1 MPIDTLTGKN
11 LQFPLRIVY
20 LKHDFIQLYLF
31 FRQISKNYYMYIEKK
46 HILFFFNFIIPLFF
60 PLKTSKYCDK
70 EQTDQHKNQESNIQQ
85 YTHSKPNKQ
94 NRVHIIV

>member
-1 MPIDTLTGKN
+1 
-11 LQFPLRIVY
+11 
-20 LKHDFIQLYLF
+20 
-31 FRQISKNYYMYIEKK
+31 MYIEKK